1 MHTEISEQCF
11 LFFKV
16 LTAEAD
22 ATNNNMP
29 RNPLT
34 LYYNTKS
41 CQKVEQ
47 SSRKSC
53 GLADLDSFKPP
64 TTLTSASPPP
74 LPPSAKLG
82 HKAHH
87 PALKLQALNRSSI
100 CLVNANFGHYISW
113 VYRAHFEQKHTH
125 LHQAHVNTLK
135 YQPTQLNLIA
145 WPLLFLHWHNLIGAD
160 ALDLET
166 CNVDL

>member
-1 MHTEISEQCF
+1 MHIKISEQYF

-16 LTAEAD
+16 LTADAD
-22 ATNNNMP
+22 ATNMP

-34 LYYNTKS
+34 LYYITKS

-47 SSRKSC
+47 SSHK
-53 GLADLDSFKPP
+53 AVDSQ
-64 TTLTSASPPP
+64 TLTPSNQQQLWPRPPP
-74 LPPSAKLG
+74 ISLPPSAKLG

-87 PALKLQALNRSSI
+87 PALKLQALNGSSI

-113 VYRAHFEQKHTH
+113 VNRAHFEQKHTH